1 MENMHSKAK
10 FESFLKPEART
21 RFIEDTNFDS
31 EKLNTLI
38 QTGYK
43 KTIDQIKNSSIVLV
57 VGCTGSGKS
66 TLINYLL
73 SNKISYVNQSMD
85 VIAIAEKSGD
95 NYPEIG
101 HDVESKTIFPEVFH
115 DKVHDLAYC
124 DFPGFF
130 DNRPYEERVSISINT
145 QSAIMNSKNVEA
157 IIVVLSWTEL
167 TAQRGKLFKDLN
179 KLLDSLICDFESI
192 LPNIIFF
199 LSKTH
204 REVTSEDFYNRID
217 DLVNSNKKY
226 LEEKFKNFA
235 NKLKQKWDPDT
246 KERESAYKF
255 LSAIV
260 QQRENFVVGNFH
272 NDVCRNHITT
282 LLKSMKMKSIT
293 KDNFNFDRY
302 DVDRMRLNNFI
313 SFIAYHGL
321 NHIKN
326 YLTYPKV
333 NLSFANLT

>member
-1 MENMHSKAK
+1 MPSNPRVQSYM
-10 FESFLKPEART
+10 KPETRD

-38 QTGYK
+38 QAGHK
-43 KTIDQIKNSSIVLV
+43 RVIDQIKNSSIVLV
-57 VGCTGSGKS
+57 IGCTGSGKS

-85 VIAIAEKSGD
+85 VIAVAEKLD
-95 NYPEIG
+95 TNYPEIG

-115 DKVHDLAYC
+115 DRVHGLAYC

-145 QSAIMNSKNVEA
+145 QSAIINSRNVEA

-179 KLLDSLICDFESI
+179 KLLDSLICDFEAI
-192 LPNIIFF
+192 LPNIIFV

-204 REVTSEDFYNRID
+204 KDVTSEDFYVKINE
-217 DLVNSNKKY
+217 LVSSNKKY
-226 LEEKFKNFA
+226 LEEKFKNLA
-235 NKLKQKWDPDT
+235 NKIKQKWDPDT

-255 LSAIV
+255 LSSIV
-260 QQRENFVVGNFH
+260 QQRENFVVGNFRTDH
-272 NDVCRNHITT
+272 CRNHVVSLI
-282 LLKSMKMKSIT
+282 KSMKVKSIT

-302 DVDRMRLNNFI
+302 DADRMRLNNFI

-321 NHIKN
+321 DHIKN
-326 YLTYPKV
+326 YLNYPKV
-333 NLSFANLT
+333 